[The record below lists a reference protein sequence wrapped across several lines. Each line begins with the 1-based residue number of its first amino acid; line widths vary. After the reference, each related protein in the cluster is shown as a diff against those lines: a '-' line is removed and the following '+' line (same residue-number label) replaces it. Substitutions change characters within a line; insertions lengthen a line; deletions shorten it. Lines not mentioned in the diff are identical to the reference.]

1 MPAGGHLSV
10 AARNVSLQSGHDAKT
25 GLSGDFVCIQV
36 QDTGLGIPQ
45 EHLPKIFE
53 PFFTTKPTGKGTGLG
68 LSQVYGFASQSGGAV
83 TVISQLGH
91 GSTFTLYLPRAV
103 EAPTE
108 TRRMDVGPEEVP
120 GCRLLLVEDNP
131 EVAQVT
137 ETMLTSAGTLIQR
150 TVVWANSPVIAL
162 KMLEN
167 EEPFGALLSD
177 IVMEGGLS
185 GLDLAERVQE
195 RWPAL
200 PVVLMTGYSEA
211 LATGSARGLRILPK
225 PFREAE
231 LLSALSAARLGKT
244 QPSPSNVIR
253 LTR

>member
-1 MPAGGHLSV
+1 
-10 AARNVSLQSGHDAKT
+10 
-25 GLSGDFVCIQV
+25 
-36 QDTGLGIPQ
+36 
-45 EHLPKIFE
+45 
-53 PFFTTKPTGKGTGLG
+53 
-68 LSQVYGFASQSGGAV
+68 
-83 TVISQLGH
+83 
-91 GSTFTLYLPRAV
+91 
-103 EAPTE
+103 
-108 TRRMDVGPEEVP
+108 MDVGPEEVP

-137 ETMLTSAGTLIQR
+137 ETMLTSAGY

-200 PVVLMTGYSEA
+200 PVVLMTGYVRRSRPALPEA
-211 LATGSARGLRILPK
+211 SGSC
-225 PFREAE
+225 
-231 LLSALSAARLGKT
+231 
-244 QPSPSNVIR
+244 QSPSAKRNCLAHSVR
-253 LTR
+253 LVWAKHSHRHRTSSGSRADPGSSA